1 MPPRLSR
8 RREQTALAH
17 DAAELSGL
25 VIDDRLADFFNGDG
39 WVWGA
44 AYGREDSMH
53 FEVAK
58 ETIEKWIAEG
68 KI

>member
-1 MPPRLSR
+1 M
-8 RREQTALAH
+8 
-17 DAAELSGL
+17 
-25 VIDDRLADFFNGDG
+25 ADFFNGEG

-53 FEVAK
+53 FEVAR

-68 KI
+68 RI